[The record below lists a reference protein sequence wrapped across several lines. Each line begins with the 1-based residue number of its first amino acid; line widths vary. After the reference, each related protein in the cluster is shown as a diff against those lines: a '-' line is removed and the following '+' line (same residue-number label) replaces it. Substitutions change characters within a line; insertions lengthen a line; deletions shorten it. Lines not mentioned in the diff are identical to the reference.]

1 MRHLFILLFLS
12 LSASIFGQEP
22 TQHAD
27 TILYRIVKTDGGEL
41 IGTILKEDERELSV
55 RTRDNRLI
63 ILPQYIVKEI
73 IAIKSEDLSQ
83 KGEFIGEDLFSTRY
97 FITTNGLP
105 MKKGQNYVQ
114 WNLFGPDFQFAVT
127 DHFGLGVMT
136 SWLAVPI
143 IGTAKYSF
151 DLGNKFQFAIGT
163 MIGTTSWISL
173 LGRDSNAGGALPF
186 GTISVG
192 DRRANLSFSGGYGI
206 IWGGG
211 DSDGRALT
219 SVAGMIKV
227 SPRISLVFDS
237 FIVIKGTTKTHT
249 EQTQNYVYNPNTGNY
264 ETQLV
269 TTTIEDRKPGFGLF
283 IPGIRWHQSEGKAFQ
298 FGFSGISYDG
308 DLLPF
313 PIPMVQWYRS
323 L

>member
-1 MRHLFILLFLS
+1 MRFLFILLLLTFG
-12 LSASIFGQEP
+12 ASIFAQEP
-22 TQHAD
+22 TQHSD
-27 TILYRIVKTDGGEL
+27 TLLYRIIKTDGGEL
-41 IGTILKEDERELSV
+41 IGHILKENERELSIQM
-55 RTRDNRLI
+55 RDNRVI
-63 ILPQYIVKEI
+63 IVPQYIVKEI
-73 IAIKSEDLSQ
+73 IAVKDEDFSQ
-83 KGEFIGEDLFSTRY
+83 KGEFIGEDRFSTRY

-151 DLGNKFQFAIGT
+151 DLGHKFQFAVGT

-192 DRRANLSFSGGYGI
+192 DRRANLSISGGYGVV
-206 IWGGG
+206 WGNG

-219 SVAGMIKV
+219 SIAGMIKV
-227 SPRISLVFDS
+227 SSRISLVFDS

-249 EQTQNYVYNPNTGNY
+249 EQTQNLVYNPNTGNY

-269 TTTIEDRKPGFGLF
+269 TSTIEDRKPGFGLF